1 MIQSLSRL
9 RSCSFK
15 PVLLVITVWNVRLRL
30 FPSRPQLIVPCHC
43 DQSLPGMFRCWY
55 KWRPPARNLF
65 VAFNSWEN
73 RLQSPFYAQAL
84 ARAVVLRAWFVAMLL
99 RKRKSLKAEMR
110 LQKFRTRSRTDP
122 TKRGWDGTGNAAILQ
137 SPETAELAQ
146 SFDASGNPD
155 SLGLE
160 LTNLRCPSVPF
171 VCILGLGPG
180 C

>member
-73 RLQSPFYAQAL
+73 RLDSPFYAQAL

-99 RKRKSLKAEMR
+99 RKR
-110 LQKFRTRSRTDP
+110 
-122 TKRGWDGTGNAAILQ
+122 
-137 SPETAELAQ
+137 
-146 SFDASGNPD
+146 
-155 SLGLE
+155 
-160 LTNLRCPSVPF
+160 LRCGFRSS
-171 VCILGLGPG
+171 GPG
-180 C
+180 VGRIQPSAVGMAPAMPPSCSRQKQQNLPKASMLLETLIPWALS